1 MAEETPQYVVA
12 RVQRALTEDDRTNEQ
27 GIQVDIRRDQL
38 FLRGKVTG
46 EERRRLVAL
55 VAAEAA
61 PGMTVHNEII
71 VVEADD
77 PGREELL

>member
-1 MAEETPQYVVA
+1 MAEETPQYVAA